1 MASKSRRSIFAIILL
16 VLSIFFLCA
25 TFLPFLYS
33 ILFPTK
39 ISQRVVLALED
50 RASPPLDADT
60 VIEEAKQSAGTL
72 TRSIQIA
79 YGAGSTIRYARSG
92 PAKPE
97 HFHRS
102 EATYLAWFQKRP
114 KPMLIAISVYENDA
128 GQKAFG
134 MSEVNPA
141 ALVQG
146 YLLPI
151 AIFVIALVLVRR
163 KKSQN
168 SRSVAG
174 PSTYA
179 AEPILMNEV
188 IRTYT
193 F

>member
-1 MASKSRRSIFAIILL
+1 MAAKSRRSIFAIILL
-16 VLSIFFLCA
+16 VLSIFFLSA

-33 ILFPTK
+33 TLFPNEDLE
-39 ISQRVVLALED
+39 RVVLALKG
-50 RASPPLDADT
+50 RGSPPLDADT
-60 VIEEAKQSAGTL
+60 VIEEAKRSAGTL

-79 YGAGSTIRYARSG
+79 YGAGSAVQYARSG

-102 EATYLAWFQKRP
+102 DATYLAWFQQRP

-134 MSEVNPA
+134 ISEVNPA

-163 KKSQN
+163 KKSQ
-168 SRSVAG
+168 SSTSVTG
-174 PSTYA
+174 PALTPPNRFS
-179 AEPILMNEV
+179 
-188 IRTYT
+188 
-193 F
+193 